1 MTSLTNSELRHLP
14 DKMLAQIIHTIQTF
28 PNETVDFSRP
38 ILRRTLRGSYP
49 LFITIY
55 CLLALAGAVANS
67 SLLARLFLARHFY
80 SDPTCAYIM
89 NLGVCNLLASLVLL
103 PLSLVVLLL
112 QNWVLGSVMC
122 YLLPMLQDVPIH
134 ATMATF
140 VVISADRHRRITS
153 PLEPRVSASS
163 AVAGIWVAA
172 LSVVLP
178 YVMYVNYIDL
188 QMVFGKQF
196 NGVGICTLNMNDN
209 IALYIRLLYGLLYVV
224 PLLLVIYFHLRVSH
238 EIDRRVSEREE
249 DCQASLEEERELT
262 SRIWTV
268 RGRAASS
275 SAIRRNDVASHGTF
289 HGEAQECQL
298 DLEEEKRNQKYLALI
313 IGISTL
319 CLTPLAVLRLVKNE
333 ILETRQN
340 SGHFDVTYISFV
352 WVAFLPAVSTPVV
365 FAAWKRKRWYSSQN
379 QLPPRTSSGQTPQ
392 VKQFNTNV

>member
-1 MTSLTNSELRHLP
+1 MTSLTSSELRHLP

-38 ILRRTLRGSYP
+38 IVRRTLRGSYP

-67 SLLARLFLARHFY
+67 ALLARLFLARHFY
-80 SDPTCAYIM
+80 SDPTCVYVM

-140 VVISADRHRRITS
+140 VVISADRHRKIAS
-153 PLEPRVSASS
+153 PLEPRVSAST

-188 QMVFGKQF
+188 QVMFGRQF
-196 NGVGICTLNMNDN
+196 DGVGICTLNLNDN

-238 EIDRRVSEREE
+238 EIDRRVSDRE
-249 DCQASLEEERELT
+249 DRCQPSLEEGELT
-262 SRIWTV
+262 NRIWTV
-268 RGRAASS
+268 RGRTATV
-275 SAIRRNDVASHGTF
+275 RNDVASRGTF
-289 HGEAQECQL
+289 HGEAEECQL
-298 DLEEEKRNQKYLALI
+298 DLEEEKRSQTYLALI

-340 SGHFDVTYISFV
+340 SGHFDITYITFV

-365 FAAWKRKRWYSSQN
+365 FAAWKYKRWDSRQN
-379 QLPPRTSSGQTPQ
+379 QLPSRACSGQEPRA
-392 VKQFNTNV
+392 KLFSTNV